1 MRFVSPETP
10 EQRRKH
16 PGAHPHRPGLW
27 GHFGPGSR
35 LFEFARRVV
44 IGVYAEGTVH
54 AGNLAYL
61 TLLSIFPFFII
72 GAAFATAIGRPEDL
86 NALRAVLT
94 TLPQSVASM
103 IDKTATEVLQQRTGW
118 LLWVGALVG
127 TWTVTGFVGTI
138 RHVLQRAY
146 GTEGARPFWQYR
158 LVSAAIVFGAVA
170 LLIVAFSAQ
179 ILLTTTQELMTRF
192 IPSSGALIDSIGE
205 TRFIPTIA
213 TYIGAWLMYW
223 SLTPGQYRGLS
234 FPKWPGALF
243 TTAWWYGS
251 VTLLPKAIGQLGGY
265 ALTYGG
271 LAGVMFALLFFW
283 LIGYGVVIGAHINA
297 ALVNPERSRLKDIPI
312 LDELA
317 EARWL
322 DT

>member
-10 EQRRKH
+10 EQRRQH
-16 PGAHPHRPGLW
+16 PGAHPHRPGFW
-27 GHFGPGSR
+27 GHIGPGSR
-35 LFEFARRVV
+35 PFEFARRVV

-61 TLLSIFPFFII
+61 TLLSIFPFFIV

-86 NALRAVLT
+86 EALRALLT
-94 TLPQSVASM
+94 ALPPTVASM
-103 IDKTATEVLQQRTGW
+103 IDKTATEVLEQRTGW

-127 TWTVTGFVGTI
+127 TWTVTGFIGTI

-146 GTEGARPFWQYR
+146 GTEGGRPFWHYR
-158 LVSAAIVFGAVA
+158 LLSVAIIFAAVSM
-170 LLIVAFSAQ
+170 LIIAFSAQ
-179 ILLTTTQELMTRF
+179 ILLTTTEELVTRF
-192 IPSSGALIDSIGE
+192 IPASENLINAISE
-205 TRFIPTIA
+205 TRFIPTVA
-213 TYIGAWLMYW
+213 TYVGAWLMFW
-223 SLTPGQYRGLS
+223 TLTPGRYRGLA

-243 TTAWWYGS
+243 TTLWWFAS
-251 VTLLPKAIGQLGGY
+251 VTLLPKVIGQLGGY

-283 LIGYGVVIGAHINA
+283 LVGYGVVIGAHVNA
-297 ALVNPERSRLKDIPI
+297 ALVNPARSGLREHPI